1 MREPGYLVPRAAARA
16 VPAWRPLGAA
26 RRPGT
31 AVAAMPGMAALRVL
45 LYFVLLS
52 GLALRERLARAR
64 AVRRR

>member
-1 MREPGYLVPRAAARA
+1 
-16 VPAWRPLGAA
+16 
-26 RRPGT
+26 
-31 AVAAMPGMAALRVL
+31 MPGMAALRVL